1 MTPRLRCSRDL
12 AVRLGASRQRP
23 RATHIVIICRD
34 NSVLFWRIDPVLW
47 GRGGRVRLSAKT
59 IGTPLPSQNRAQE
72 DMRPIFDHLWRRR

>member
-12 AVRLGASRQRP
+12 ALKLGAERYRLTQS
-23 RATHIVIICRD
+23 HIVIHCPD
-34 NSVLFWRIDPVLW
+34 NSVLFWRIDPEL
-47 GRGGRVRLSAKT
+47 RQGGQVRLPGKT